1 MLLLIFIIAIAILM
15 SVSIGLFLNWVWSAA
30 FVADDDPEP
39 PEKPCDLDD
48 PEERREFERR
58 YPPIRRI

>member
-1 MLLLIFIIAIAILM
+1 MLLLIFIIAIAIV

-30 FVADDDPEP
+30 FAADDVPEP

-48 PEERREFERR
+48 PEERRKFERR
-58 YPPIRRI
+58 HPPTRRI